1 MGRSEKREETVL
13 GNAGQLAGKMRMT
26 EERRSLLLREEKLV
40 SYKQTAHIRVIANVR
55 LDTPVIISVLEHL
68 VEISANK
75 FQIQI
80 V

>member
-1 MGRSEKREETVL
+1 MGRSGKREETVL

-40 SYKQTAHIRVIANVR
+40 SYKQTAHIHIIANVR
-55 LDTPVIISVLEHL
+55 LVIISVLEHL

-75 FQIQI
+75 FQIQ
-80 V
+80 VV